1 MKQALN
7 TQSSKHAVS
16 NKCNAFHGQATLE
29 EVAEADVL
37 IHVMDGSSPQML
49 QQRQAVMHILRQ
61 LGKRDLPTRPRATG
75 LICVPVL
82 QSSQA
87 PVSVRN
93 SSSVACMLLVEKW
106 ARPTIAAS
114 HPVLSGQPVHHAMPL
129 LGASGLTCR
138 NF

>member
-7 TQSSKHAVS
+7 TQSSKHAFS
-16 NKCNAFHGQATLE
+16 NKCNAFHRQATLE

-75 LICVPVL
+75 LICVPYCSHHKHL
-82 QSSQA
+82 SPCA
-87 PVSVRN
+87 TL
-93 SSSVACMLLVEKW
+93 ALLRAYCLW
-106 ARPTIAAS
+106 
-114 HPVLSGQPVHHAMPL
+114 
-129 LGASGLTCR
+129 
-138 NF
+138 